1 MNVLM
6 INSLYPPHIIGG
18 AEKSVALL
26 AEAVAR
32 RGHKVTALTLA
43 RDQQEQSTVQSDVQV
58 ERMPIQNLYWPFEKE
73 RDHSPLRKLRWHLR
87 DSWNNRYN
95 QAFESLLDRVQPDV
109 IHSNNLTGLST
120 EFWPIARN
128 RGIRIVHTLR
138 DYSLLCSRAALFK
151 KGRDCERRCV
161 DCALL
166 TMRKKQLSQ
175 SVDCVASNSR
185 YVIDAHKRHGY
196 FRNLPDHVIY
206 NIADM
211 PSAIPANDGVR
222 PDELVFGFI
231 GRIEPE
237 KGIEVVLAAT
247 RRLPAEGWRL
257 KIAGAGRDDYVAALK
272 ARYSQP
278 QIEWLDFVDPHRFYN
293 DIDTCLIAS
302 VWPEP
307 LPRTLIESFAY
318 GRSVICSDAGG
329 IPEIASLGPVSLTY
343 PRNDATALARAMAQA
358 VANRDLWRLR
368 GRPHPRAMEQF
379 AEATV
384 AERYLSLYRG
394 D

>member
-1 MNVLM
+1 
-6 INSLYPPHIIGG
+6 
-18 AEKSVALL
+18 
-26 AEAVAR
+26 
-32 RGHKVTALTLA
+32 
-43 RDQQEQSTVQSDVQV
+43 
-58 ERMPIQNLYWPFEKE
+58 
-73 RDHSPLRKLRWHLR
+73 
-87 DSWNNRYN
+87 
-95 QAFESLLDRVQPDV
+95 
-109 IHSNNLTGLST
+109 
-120 EFWPIARN
+120 
-128 RGIRIVHTLR
+128 VHTLR

-151 KGRDCERRCV
+151 KGRDCQRRCV

-185 YVIDAHKRHGY
+185 YVIEAHKRHGY
-196 FRNLPDHVIY
+196 FRNVRDHVIY

-211 PSAIPANDGVR
+211 PSAIPANDGIR
-222 PDELVFGFI
+222 PEELVFGFI

-247 RRLPAEGWRL
+247 RHLPANGWRL
-257 KIAGAGRDDYVAALK
+257 KIAGVGREDYVGALK
-272 ARYSQP
+272 AQHSQP

-343 PRNDATALARAMAQA
+343 PRNDAAALARAMAQA
-358 VANRDLWRLR
+358 VVNRDLWRLR
-368 GRPHPRAMEQF
+368 GRPKPRAMEQF

-384 AERYLSLYRG
+384 AERYISLYRG

>member
-1 MNVLM
+1 VKVLM
-6 INSLYPPHIIGG
+6 INSLYPPNVIGG

-26 AEAVAR
+26 AEAIAR
-32 RGHKVTALTLA
+32 RSNSVTVLTLA
-43 RDQQEQSTVQSDVQV
+43 QDKDEPSTLQSGVNV
-58 ERMPIQNLYWPFEKE
+58 ERLAIRNLYWPFEKE
-73 RDHSPLRKLRWHLR
+73 RDHSPLRKLRWHFN
-87 DSWNNRYN
+87 DAWNNRYDT
-95 QAFESLLDRVQPDV
+95 AFESLLDRVQPDV

-120 EFWPIARN
+120 EFWPIARK

-151 KGRDCERRCV
+151 KGRDCNRRCA
-161 DCALL
+161 DCILL
-166 TMRKKQLSQ
+166 TLRKKQLSH

-185 YVIDAHKRHGY
+185 YVIDAHKRYGY
-196 FRNLPDHVIY
+196 FRNVPDHVIY

-211 PSAIPANDGVR
+211 PPAIPANDGLR

-231 GRIEPE
+231 GRVEPE

-247 RRLPAEGWRL
+247 RHMPATGWRL
-257 KIAGAGRDDYVAALK
+257 KIAGVGKDDYVAALK
-272 ARYSQP
+272 AQYSHP
-278 QIEWLDFVDPHRFYN
+278 QIDWLDFVDPHRFYN

-343 PRNDATALARAMAQA
+343 PRNDATALAHAMNLA
-358 VANRDLWRLR
+358 VLNRDLWRLQ
-368 GRPHPRAMEQF
+368 GRPHPNAMKQF
-379 AEATV
+379 AETSV